1 MSSLRQTLEITAI
14 NLRSIPQ
21 RIGSSAVICIGIA
34 GVVAVLTTV
43 LAMAT
48 GLRTAY
54 ASAAREDRAIV
65 MSSGAHSE
73 EISFLSREDLAAIE
87 SAPGIRRTAE
97 GKSAVSAELLL
108 QVNMPRRGAAG
119 NGTETVRGLTAVAT
133 DVRPEIHLTAGRM
146 FTPGVREII
155 VGKSAHDQFEHLD
168 LGESARFYNGD
179 WIVVGLYESG
189 GDVHESEVLTDA
201 ETLMSAA
208 HRTAFSATTVTLE
221 SPMAF
226 DAFDEAMR
234 HNPALNVEVQRE
246 TDYYGQRS
254 EQAGKLVEI
263 VATTVAAIMAIGALF
278 GALNVMY
285 STVSTRAA
293 EIATMRAIGFGAA
306 PVVAAVLIEAQLL
319 ALIGGILGA
328 AIAWLLFN
336 GQAFNTGG
344 VFGQVAGHLHVSA
357 SLIAAGM
364 AWAAAIGFLGGLF
377 PAIYSARMS
386 VADALRVG

>member
-1 MSSLRQTLEITAI
+1 MNSLRQTLEITAI

-21 RIGSSAVICIGIA
+21 RLGSSAVICIGTA

-54 ASAAREDRAIV
+54 ASAAREDRVIV

-73 EISFLSREDLAAIE
+73 EISFLSREDVAAIE
-87 SAPGIRRTAE
+87 SAPGLRQTAH
-97 GKSAVSAELLL
+97 GKPAVSAELLL
-108 QVNMPRRGAAG
+108 QVNMPRRGAVG
-119 NGTETVRGLTAVAT
+119 KGTETVRGLTPVAA
-133 DVRPEIHLTAGRM
+133 DVRPEIRLTAGRM

-155 VGKSAHDQFEHLD
+155 VGKAAHDQFDHLD
-168 LGESARFYNGD
+168 LGESARFYGGD

-189 GDVHESEVLTDA
+189 GNVHESEVLTDA

-221 SPMAF
+221 SPLEV
-226 DAFDEAMR
+226 DAFNQALL

-319 ALIGGILGA
+319 ALIGGVLGA
-328 AIAWLLFN
+328 AIAWIAFN
-336 GQAFNTGG
+336 GEAFNSGG
-344 VFGQVAGHLHVSA
+344 VFGQVAGHLHINA
-357 SLIAAGM
+357 TLIAAGM
-364 AWAAAIGFLGGLF
+364 AWAAVIGFFGGLF
-377 PAIYSARMS
+377 PAIHSARMS

>member
-1 MSSLRQTLEITAI
+1 MSSLRQALELTAI

-21 RIGSSAVICIGIA
+21 RVGSSAVICIGIA

-54 ASAAREDRAIV
+54 ASAARVDRAIV
-65 MSSGAHSE
+65 TSSGAHSE
-73 EISFLSREDLAAIE
+73 EISFLSREDVAAIR
-87 SAPGIRRTAE
+87 SVPGIRRTAD
-97 GKSAVSAELLL
+97 GGPAVSAELLL
-108 QVNMPRRGAAG
+108 QVNMPRRGAPG
-119 NGTETVRGLTAVAT
+119 NGTETVRGLTPVAA

-146 FTPGVREII
+146 FTAGVREII
-155 VGKSAHDQFEHLD
+155 VGKAAHDQFEHLE

-179 WIVVGLYESG
+179 WLVVGLYESG
-189 GDVHESEVLTDA
+189 GDLHESEVLTDA
-201 ETLMSAA
+201 ETLMSAS
-208 HRTAFSATTVTLE
+208 HRSAFSATTLTLE
-221 SPMAF
+221 SPMGF
-226 DAFDEAMR
+226 DALSQALL
-234 HNPALNVEVQRE
+234 HNPALNVDVQRE

-263 VATTVAAIMAIGALF
+263 VATTVAAVMAVGALF

-285 STVSTRAA
+285 STVSTRAV

-319 ALIGGILGA
+319 ALIGGTLGA
-328 AIAWLLFN
+328 AVAWIAFN
-336 GQAFNTGG
+336 GEAFNTGG
-344 VFGQVAGHLHVSA
+344 VFGQVAGRLHINA

-364 AWAAAIGFLGGLF
+364 AWATAIGFVGGLF
-377 PAIYSARMS
+377 PALHAARMS
-386 VADALRVG
+386 VTDALSVG